1 VSKGN
6 YNSNNSNPGSK
17 YRKYLNHN
25 DSFDRMHEKVTSSFE
40 RPNVML
46 NIKINTNQK
55 TKDFMKDKIAMK
67 VDKVQTNLNKSYLT
81 LSALKK

>member
-1 VSKGN
+1 
-6 YNSNNSNPGSK
+6 
-17 YRKYLNHN
+17 
-25 DSFDRMHEKVTSSFE
+25 MHEKVTSSFE

-67 VDKVQTNLNKSYLT
+67 IDKVQTNLNKSYLT